1 MKEVLDIIDGAII
14 MEFNTSVLVMEIY
27 MELEIMIWI
36 FVVCGDYG
44 DNGDYYEDLNMR
56 ISRNIC
62 LGNDR
67 RFYLIDEWEDNEN
80 ID

>member
-1 MKEVLDIIDGAII
+1 
-14 MEFNTSVLVMEIY
+14 
-27 MELEIMIWI
+27 
-36 FVVCGDYG
+36 
-44 DNGDYYEDLNMR
+44 MR

-80 ID
+80 IDQYIYIIFRLYIYEGGPSTDNPCPYNPESNTPRH

>member
-1 MKEVLDIIDGAII
+1 
-14 MEFNTSVLVMEIY
+14 
-27 MELEIMIWI
+27 
-36 FVVCGDYG
+36 
-44 DNGDYYEDLNMR
+44 MR

-80 ID
+80 IDQSIYYIQALYL

>member
-1 MKEVLDIIDGAII
+1 MKNLLRNHEDFNGD
-14 MEFNTSVLVMEIY
+14 EFDDFCLIG
-27 MELEIMIWI
+27 ELW
-36 FVVCGDYG
+36 